1 VGRVGGIAGDDD
13 VKVIDP
19 QDVFDLGV
27 EQGAR
32 DQGTMPQTIPGWD
45 LPKCPAHVAT
55 GRIPEGGTSQSVD
68 RTAPNTAGD
77 HTLPGCAPVWVVQ
90 WGV

>member
-1 VGRVGGIAGDDD
+1 VVYGECRVGGIAGDDE
-13 VKVIDP
+13 VKVVDP

-32 DQGTMPQTIPGWD
+32 DPGTMPQTIPGWD

-55 GRIPEGGTSQSVD
+55 GRTPEGDPPQSVD
-68 RTAPNTAGD
+68 RTTLNTDGD
-77 HTLPGCAPVWVVQ
+77 HI
-90 WGV
+90 